1 MRLYHASNQIVESP
15 RIVNRFATLD
25 FGTGFYTTTNEGQA
39 SEFAVKTFF
48 RRRRLGEPTVNIFE
62 IDVAKVRRE
71 LDIMEFEG
79 PNNEWLHFVVHNR
92 REGRDP
98 NCTPDIIIGP
108 VANDDVFETVALFE
122 SGLVSE
128 EEAIARFKVKDLF
141 DQVLFCNEHALSHL
155 LFVEART
162 IEVPR

>member
-1 MRLYHASNQIVESP
+1 MKLYHASNQIVESP

-25 FGTGFYTTTNEGQA
+25 FGTGFYTTTNASQA
-39 SEFAVKTFF
+39 SEFAVKTYF
-48 RRRRLGEPTVNIFE
+48 RRKRFGEPIVNVYE
-62 IDVAKVRRE
+62 IDAAKARQT

-79 PNNEWLHFVVHNR
+79 PNKDWLHFVVHNR

-128 EEAIARFKVKDLF
+128 EEAIARFKVKELF
-141 DQVLFCNEHALSHL
+141 DQVLFCNENALSQL